1 MKEDPCPC
9 VAILTPNSS
18 EADQLRASLRESG
31 IRSEHFAAP
40 ARLLSA
46 LRLTRFDAVI
56 VDWDEAG
63 ADRIALLT
71 NLRVRMRLKLP
82 ILVSTRTTDSAVD
95 EALRAGANDFIVTP
109 TSGPNLAT
117 RLRVSMVQFPLLA
130 SRKQCTAIRLS
141 ATDLSVTLSRR
152 RVRLTPREFGVF
164 SVLHRYMGSTV
175 PREYILDDVWGDRD
189 ASTARRVDIHVSRI
203 RNKLFTGTSSQWK
216 IDNLPNLG
224 YRLIPR
230 LTSSGTKRTAAP
242 VSSIT

>member
-1 MKEDPCPC
+1 MKEDPRPC
-9 VAILTPNSS
+9 VAILTPDSS
-18 EADQLRASLRESG
+18 EANELRILLRETG
-31 IRSEHFAAP
+31 MRAEHFAAP
-40 ARLLSA
+40 ARLVSA

-56 VDWDEAG
+56 VNWDEAG

-82 ILVSTRTTDSAVD
+82 ILVSTRKPDSAVD
-95 EALRAGANDFIVTP
+95 EALRAGANDFIVMP
-109 TSGPNLAT
+109 TSESNLAT
-117 RLRVSMVQFPLLA
+117 RLRVSMAQLPLS

-141 ATDLSVTLSRR
+141 AADLSVTLSRR
-152 RVRLTPREFGVF
+152 RVQLTPREFGVF
-164 SVLHRYMGSTV
+164 SVLHRFMGSTV

-203 RNKLFTGTSSQWK
+203 RNKLFRGTSPQWK

-230 LTSSGTKRTAAP
+230 HTNSTAGQIGAS